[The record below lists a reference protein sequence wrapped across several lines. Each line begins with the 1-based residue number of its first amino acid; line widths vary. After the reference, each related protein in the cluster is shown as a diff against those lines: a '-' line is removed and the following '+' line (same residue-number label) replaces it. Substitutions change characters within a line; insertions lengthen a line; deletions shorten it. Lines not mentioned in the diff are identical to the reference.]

1 MAHIVLTID
10 GQTILDSQIALTG
23 GGTQPVTPVQPPVN
37 PPVTP
42 PVVPAGGRPI
52 PFARY
57 LAEGRDLDWVQT
69 FGGWGAL
76 SPAEFEAAY
85 AAGYPRPVAPPP
97 PSGGGDL
104 SGFDFDTGPGFRRNV
119 NPANQESVYHATCHQ
134 AGTFYFELSVSVQVS
149 GAHPT
154 NVKCWATKNAGEIVA
169 PARNINLQ
177 YDHMGPFPGVP
188 GDQFYLH
195 MVPDDTFVVVVAFRG
210 MQPGQG
216 A

>member
-1 MAHIVLTID
+1 MARIVLTID
-10 GQTILDSQIALTG
+10 GAVVYDSQASPGPTG
-23 GGTQPVTPVQPPVN
+23 PTGPTAPA
-37 PPVTP
+37 
-42 PVVPAGGRPI
+42 AGGRPI

-85 AAGYPRPVAPPP
+85 AAGYPRPVTPPP

-119 NPANQESVYHATCHQ
+119 NPANQESVYHATCRQ
-134 AGTFYFELSVSVQVS
+134 AGNFYFELSVAVQVV
-149 GAHPT
+149 GAHPQ
-154 NVKCWATKNAGEIVA
+154 NVKCWVTKQTGEVVA
-169 PARNINLQ
+169 PPRLIGLQ
-177 YDHMGPFPGVP
+177 YDHMGPFAGVP
-188 GDQFYLH
+188 GDQFWLH
-195 MVPDDTFVVVVAFRG
+195 MIPDDQFVVVVGFRG
-210 MQPGQG
+210 LQPGQG